1 MPKVILT
8 ICLLLL
14 SLSSGA
20 SAIDDEFNKVIK
32 KYSIENGPGFAV
44 GVYKN
49 NKPVFIGSSGLANIE
64 FGIPVNKDYIFRIA
78 SLTKQFT
85 AVAILKLAEENKLQL
100 DDDIHKYLKD
110 YPAESHKITISHLLS
125 HTSGLNDY
133 LNVPGRMESKF
144 NEPATHEEVMNEIKN
159 DPTLFAPGEAT
170 AYSNTGYYILGR
182 IIENVSGKTYA
193 QYLTDNFFKPL
204 GMKNSGSET
213 MTVINNQVSGYD
225 KDNGNWI
232 HSKPIDM
239 NWVYS
244 AGELVSTIDDMARWF
259 FALSSG
265 EIISPEYF
273 QKMITPDVLN
283 NGEQAGNVLQK
294 FGFGVMRSD
303 LLGISMAG
311 HTGNINGFNTYAEYS
326 VKNKSYVV
334 ALVNTGQ
341 ENIDSVGLARELS
354 AIQNKLPIPDFKAVQ
369 QSANQ
374 LSKHTGVYDRF
385 GGSIEIVVEDNGLKV
400 MQEKQQIL
408 LLKPMADGR
417 YFVEGSLTVYAF
429 NEDKSGIYLDEYMYL
444 SSSPFRHKKIK

>member
-1 MPKVILT
+1 
-8 ICLLLL
+8 
-14 SLSSGA
+14 
-20 SAIDDEFNKVIK
+20 
-32 KYSIENGPGFAV
+32 
-44 GVYKN
+44 
-49 NKPVFIGSSGLANIE
+49 
-64 FGIPVNKDYIFRIA
+64 
-78 SLTKQFT
+78 
-85 AVAILKLAEENKLQL
+85 
-100 DDDIHKYLKD
+100 
-110 YPAESHKITISHLLS
+110 
-125 HTSGLNDY
+125 
-133 LNVPGRMESKF
+133 
-144 NEPATHEEVMNEIKN
+144 
-159 DPTLFAPGEAT
+159 
-170 AYSNTGYYILGR
+170 
-182 IIENVSGKTYA
+182 
-193 QYLTDNFFKPL
+193 
-204 GMKNSGSET
+204 MKNSGSET

-244 AGELVSTIDDMARWF
+244 AGGLVSTIDDMARWF

-326 VKNKSYVV
+326 VKNKRYVV